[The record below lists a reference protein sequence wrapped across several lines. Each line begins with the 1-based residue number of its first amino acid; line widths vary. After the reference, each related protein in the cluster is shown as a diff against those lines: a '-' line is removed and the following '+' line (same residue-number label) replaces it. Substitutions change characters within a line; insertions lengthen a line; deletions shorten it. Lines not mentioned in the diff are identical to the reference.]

1 MNEQENTNQLN
12 AWRLF
17 LLLHSK
23 IIDVVDRDIQT
34 AGGLPLNHY
43 DVLIEL
49 HEAPNKR
56 LRLYELAERV
66 VLSRSSITRLVDTLE
81 KRSLLQRQTDP
92 MDRRGSYAIITDQG
106 EQALS
111 ESWPLYSTA
120 IMQHFGQYL
129 SDEEAATIAQAFSR
143 IYAAEQFGDA
153 GLG

>member
-1 MNEQENTNQLN
+1 MSEQNQLD

-23 IIDVVDRDIQT
+23 IIDVVDQAIQ
-34 AGGLPLNHY
+34 AADGLPLNHY

-49 HEAPNKR
+49 HEAPDKR
-56 LRLYELAERV
+56 LRLFELAERV
-66 VLSRSSITRLVDTLE
+66 VLSRSSITRLVDALE
-81 KRSLLQRQTDP
+81 KKSLLQRQTDP
-92 MDRRGSYAIITDQG
+92 EDRRGSYAIITDQG

-111 ESWPLYSTA
+111 GSWPLYSAA

>member
-1 MNEQENTNQLN
+1 MSEQNQLN

-23 IIDVVDRDIQT
+23 IIDVVDHDIQV

-49 HEAPNKR
+49 HEAPDKR
-56 LRLYELAERV
+56 LRLFELADRV
-66 VLSRSSITRLVDTLE
+66 VLSRSSITRLVDALE
-81 KRSLLQRQTDP
+81 NQSLLQRQTDP
-92 MDRRGSYAIITDQG
+92 ADRRGSYAVITDQG

-129 SDEEAATIAQAFSR
+129 SDEEAATVAQAFSR
-143 IYAAEQFGDA
+143 IYAAEQFGDS